1 MTTQYKQGNAAAPN
15 KSTMGYQTQDFLF
28 YRKALVDLQDERFFM
43 PLADVRAMPKNYGKT
58 IKQYHY
64 IPLLDDRN
72 INDQG
77 IDASGDPILLTTM
90 SVTLT
95 SLSKS
100 FAVED
105 DATAAVGAINAIAGS
120 TVAVKTGTVTP
131 WAVTVS
137 TGVLGDATDVQIAAL
152 ELAWGSD
159 FTTVNGSGNLYGSSK
174 DIGTIVSKFPSLSET
189 GGRKNR
195 VGYTRRTV
203 EGSIEMLGFFDEFTR
218 ESMDFDSDAQLEE
231 HLSRESIRGAIKISE
246 AALQIDLLNGA
257 GLVKYSGPATKD
269 SEISGETADLTVVTY
284 NDLVRLSIDL
294 DNAKAPKSTKII
306 TGSRM
311 VDTRVVGNARYLYC
325 GSEMLTT
332 LMRMEDFHK
341 KPAFISVEHYA
352 DAGTIINGEAGTVAG
367 FRVIVVPEMLHW
379 AGEGASV
386 TTAGGNG
393 YRNTAGKYDIFPM
406 LFVGSGSF
414 TTIGFQTTEQG
425 GVKFEIIIKKPGKE
439 QANTLDPFG
448 ELGFHSIRWYYGTMI
463 LRPEWLAVQKTVAP
477 L

>member
-1 MTTQYKQGNAAAPN
+1 MTMKYNQGNTSGN
-15 KSTMGYQTQDFLF
+15 TSTMGYQTRDFLY
-28 YRKALVDLQDERFFM
+28 YRKALVDLEDERFFL
-43 PLADVRAMPKNYGKT
+43 PLADVRSMPKNYGKT

-72 INDQG
+72 VNDQG
-77 IDASGDPILLTTM
+77 IDATGNPI
-90 SVTLT
+90 
-95 SLSKS
+95 
-100 FAVED
+100 
-105 DATAAVGAINAIAGS
+105 VG
-120 TVAVKTGTVTP
+120 
-131 WAVTVS
+131 
-137 TGVLGDATDVQIAAL
+137 
-152 ELAWGSD
+152 E
-159 FTTVNGSGNLYGSSK
+159 SGNLYGSSK
-174 DIGTIVSKFPSLSET
+174 DIGTVVSKFPTLSET
-189 GGRKNR
+189 GGRVNR
-195 VGYTRRTV
+195 VGYTRRTI

-218 ESMDFDSDAQLEE
+218 ESMDFDSDKELEE
-231 HLSRESIRGAIKISE
+231 HLSRESIRGAMKISE
-246 AALQIDLLNGA
+246 AALQVDLLNGA
-257 GLVKYSGPATKD
+257 GLVKYSGAATKD
-269 SEISGETADLTVVTY
+269 DEISGEDGDISLVTY

-311 VDTRVVGNARYLYC
+311 VDTRVVKSARYLYC

-332 LMRMEDFHK
+332 LMRMKDFHDK
-341 KPAFISVEHYA
+341 EAFVGVEHYA

-379 AGEGASV
+379 ASEGADVV
-386 TTAGGNG
+386 TADGNG
-393 YRNTAGKYDIFPM
+393 FRHTGDKYDVYPM

-439 QANTLDPFG
+439 QAGLNDPYG
-448 ELGFHSIRWYYGTMI
+448 ELGFHSIRWYYGTMV